1 MMVIDVT
8 IGPTIVTDPSSGRS
22 RISPPNGQNPSQSLL
37 SVHRNV
43 LPLKRPVVYMMTLLF
58 AILIHIPNSS
68 YHIVHSLTVISTP
81 STQRPTKYFVS
92 RYDINHKRSNIQQ
105 LSVSKLPT
113 LLFQSDSDMT
123 ENDKN
128 ESSPAANA
136 SAVSDD
142 DSITA
147 TAATP
152 TIDRTSFDDAGRS
165 LLDEQDLK
173 RMNEMGDF
181 DVNPNSSVD
190 QMDQMRAAIRARTA
204 SMGIEKS
211 KVSADYIAKRQQEAM
226 SAGSAKAAAEATSG
240 DSMFGGLDLSQ
251 ISTTK
256 VTSKAAT
263 KNGLWLDKEDEMPSM
278 FYDPEDELS
287 MEERAEVDPIG
298 QKSFVEQGLNELQNA
313 KWPSPM
319 AALREVALMIVI
331 IALTGALIIGW
342 DKVIRV
348 LYTDILH
355 FIPSK
360 QDLANYMNR
369 FDGLELPTGWTDNMN
384 DDDVAS
390 FSEKISSVIP
400 TTTDSSSSVS
410 TNLPEL

>member
-1 MMVIDVT
+1 
-8 IGPTIVTDPSSGRS
+8 
-22 RISPPNGQNPSQSLL
+22 
-37 SVHRNV
+37 
-43 LPLKRPVVYMMTLLF
+43 
-58 AILIHIPNSS
+58 
-68 YHIVHSLTVISTP
+68 
-81 STQRPTKYFVS
+81 
-92 RYDINHKRSNIQQ
+92 
-105 LSVSKLPT
+105 
-113 LLFQSDSDMT
+113 
-123 ENDKN
+123 
-128 ESSPAANA
+128 
-136 SAVSDD
+136 
-142 DSITA
+142 
-147 TAATP
+147 
-152 TIDRTSFDDAGRS
+152 
-165 LLDEQDLK
+165 
-173 RMNEMGDF
+173 
-181 DVNPNSSVD
+181 
-190 QMDQMRAAIRARTA
+190 MDQMREAIRARTA

-211 KVSADYIAKRQQEAM
+211 KVSADYIAQRQQEAM
-226 SAGSAKAAAEATSG
+226 SAGSAKAADEATSG

-256 VTSKAAT
+256 VPSKAAT
-263 KNGLWLDKEDEMPSM
+263 KNGLWLDNEEEMPSM

-287 MEERAEVDPIG
+287 MEERAEVDPVG

-342 DKVIRV
+342 DKVIRT

-390 FSEKISSVIP
+390 FSEKITNVIP
-400 TTTDSSSSVS
+400 SATDTSRGMT